1 MLYVGLSGGIGSGKS
16 TVAGRLAE
24 HGAYIVDSDKIARE
38 VVEPGT
44 EGLAELV
51 AAFGDGILTADG
63 SLDRQALAAI
73 AFADEESR
81 QRLNAIVHPRVGART
96 AELIGQA
103 PADAVVVQDI
113 PLLVEIGMA
122 PAYHLVVIVDAPVE
136 VRVHRLVH
144 SRGLIEA
151 DARARIAAQATEEA
165 RRAVA
170 DVWLDNSGPADKVLA
185 EVDELWADRLVRYE
199 ANIRLHRH
207 TPRGAPRLVDPD
219 PTWQAQAQRVVSR
232 LAFAAGEKAL
242 RIDHIGSTAVPGL
255 AAKDVIDIQLTVAT
269 LDDSLDEPLARA
281 GFPLLPGFDQDTPHD
296 GSAHWPK
303 RTHVGADPARW
314 VNVHVREQGSPG
326 WRAALLM
333 PAWLRADQAARVEY
347 EQVKR
352 DLADKFDS
360 IPEYGEAKDDWFAQA
375 FPRAEEWAASTGW
388 AP

>member
-38 VVEPGT
+38 VVEQGT

-51 AAFGDGILTADG
+51 GTFGDGILAADG
-63 SLDRQALAAI
+63 SLDRQALATI

-185 EVDELWADRLVRYE
+185 QVDELWADRLVRYE
-199 ANIRLHRH
+199 ANVRLHRH
-207 TPRGAPRLVDPD
+207 TPRGAPRLVPSD
-219 PTWQAQAQRVVSR
+219 PTWPAQAQRVLSR
-232 LAFAAGEKAL
+232 LAFAAGEQAL

-255 AAKDVIDIQLTVAT
+255 AAKDVLDIQLTVAA

-296 GSAHWPK
+296 GSTHWSK

-333 PAWLRADQAARVEY
+333 PAWLRADDAARVEY

-352 DLADKFDS
+352 DLADKFGS

-375 FPRAEEWAASTGW
+375 FPRAEEWAVSTGW
-388 AP
+388 TA

>member
-1 MLYVGLSGGIGSGKS
+1 MLYVGISGGIGSGKS

-38 VVEPGT
+38 VVEAGT

-51 AAFGDGILTADG
+51 ATFGDGILASDG
-63 SLDRQALAAI
+63 SLDRQALASI

-96 AELIGQA
+96 AELIALA

-122 PAYHLVVIVDAPVE
+122 PAYHLVIIVDAPIE

-170 DVWLDNSGPADKVLA
+170 DVWLDNSGPSDKVLA
-185 EVDELWADRLVRYE
+185 AVDELWADRLVRYE
-199 ANIRLHRH
+199 ANVRLHRH
-207 TPRGAPRLVDPD
+207 TPRGAPRLVPAD
-219 PTWQAQAQRVVSR
+219 PTWPAQAQRVLSR
-232 LAFAAGEKAL
+232 LRLAAGEKAL
-242 RIDHIGSTAVPGL
+242 RIDHIGSTSVPGL
-255 AAKDVIDIQLTVAT
+255 AAKDVLDIQLAVAE
-269 LDDSLDEPLARA
+269 LDGSLDEPLARA

-296 GSAHWPK
+296 DSTHWPK
-303 RTHVGADPARW
+303 RTHVGADPLRW
-314 VNVHVREQGSPG
+314 VNVHVRVQGSPG

-333 PAWLRADQAARVEY
+333 PAWLRADDAAREEY

-375 FPRAEEWAASTGW
+375 FVRAEKWATETGW
-388 AP
+388 TP